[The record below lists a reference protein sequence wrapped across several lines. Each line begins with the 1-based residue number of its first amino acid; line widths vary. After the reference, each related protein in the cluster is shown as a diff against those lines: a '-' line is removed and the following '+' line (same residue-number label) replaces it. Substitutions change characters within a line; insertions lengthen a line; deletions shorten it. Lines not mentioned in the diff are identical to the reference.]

1 MASQSILTGIR
12 RLWEYMTVPSY
23 DKLPFD
29 IEEEHDPVGEF
40 IERQSRG
47 EVPPEVV
54 EDENVLPKKRPG
66 SKAAKS
72 RQPDASDSSPPP
84 EEIAVADSDASVNEP
99 ESEAQLQ
106 AKDDAPAEIESEVP
120 QDVVVGD
127 EESENNVRSA
137 VADTSPEETE
147 NEVSQMNVEE
157 EHQEEEQTESEQRE
171 EQKGEAQQGKNGDDL
186 LDIFRNEK
194 EQKEKDIVHEILV
207 DVDIHDLLE
216 ETRELMA
223 EINTR
228 RYGKR

>member
-23 DKLPFD
+23 GNLPLD
-29 IEEEHDPVGEF
+29 IEEEHDPVREF

-47 EVPPEVV
+47 DVPPDEV
-54 EDENVLPKKRPG
+54 EDENVLPKKKPG

-84 EEIAVADSDASVNEP
+84 TEIAVAESDASLDES

-106 AKDDAPAEIESEVP
+106 AKDDTPAKTESEVP
-120 QDVVVGD
+120 QDAIDGD

-147 NEVSQMNVEE
+147 NEVSQMSVDE
-157 EHQEEEQTESEQRE
+157 EHQEEKQIESGQRE
-171 EQKGEAQQGKNGDDL
+171 EKKGEAQQGENDDL

-194 EQKEKDIVHEILV
+194 EQKEQDIVQEILV
-207 DVDIHDLLE
+207 DVDVHDLLE

-223 EINTR
+223 ELNTR
-228 RYGKR
+228 HYGRR